1 MHSFEYLEP
10 ATLVDVSRTLA
21 QYGTRARVLAGGT
34 DLLIQMQH
42 GRHQPEAVISLRR
55 IPELR
60 EITWDPAR
68 GLRVGAAATLRQVEN
83 HSTVIENY
91 PALQIGAREV
101 GSVQIRN
108 LGTLAGNAANA
119 SPSADTSPALLA
131 YDAEVELIGANG
143 ISRTLSIG
151 EFWTGPG
158 QTALHPG
165 EFILAI
171 RLPAPPEGL
180 RSSYRKLAV
189 RKAMDLAMVGVGLA
203 VASQGDSVSHA
214 RIALGAVGPVCFRA
228 TEAEAALQ
236 SGGRAAIDE
245 AARLAAAAS
254 TPIDDQRA
262 SAAYRRAMVQRL
274 VASGLTQ
281 LLG

>member
-10 ATLVDVSRTLA
+10 ATVADAARTLA
-21 QYGTRARVLAGGT
+21 EYGTRARVLAGGT

-42 GRHQPEAVISLRR
+42 GRHQPEAVVYLGR
-55 IPELR
+55 IPELQ
-60 EITWDPAR
+60 EITPDGAG
-68 GLRVGAAATLRQVEN
+68 GLRIGGAATLRQVEN
-83 HSTVIENY
+83 YPAVIEQY
-91 PALQIGAREV
+91 PALETGAREV

-119 SPSADTSPALLA
+119 SPSADTAPALLA

-143 ISRTLSIG
+143 ASRTLPIA

-165 EFILAI
+165 EFITTI
-171 RLPAPPEGL
+171 RLPTPPEGL

-189 RKAMDLAMVGVGLA
+189 RKAMDLAMVGIGLA
-203 VASQGDSVSHA
+203 VVSQGDSVTHA

-228 TEAEAALQ
+228 SDAEAALLA
-236 SGGRAAIDE
+236 GGRAAIDE

-262 SAAYRRAMVQRL
+262 SAAYRRVMVQRL
-274 VASGLTQ
+274 VTNGLTS
-281 LLG
+281 LFR

>member
-10 ATLVDVSRTLA
+10 ATLADAARTLD

-42 GRHQPEAVISLRR
+42 GRHQPEAVVSLAR

-60 EITWDPAR
+60 ELTWDATR
-68 GLRVGAAATLRQVEN
+68 GLRVGGAVTLRQVEN
-83 HSTVIENY
+83 YSAVIENY
-91 PALQIGAREV
+91 PALQVGAREV

-131 YDAEVELIGANG
+131 YDADVELVGANG
-143 ISRTLSIG
+143 VSRTLPIAD
-151 EFWTGPG
+151 FWTGPG
-158 QTALHPG
+158 QTALRPG

-171 RLPAPPEGL
+171 RLPVPPEGL

-203 VASQGDSVSHA
+203 LAADGDQVKHA

-228 TEAEAALQ
+228 TDAEAALQ
-236 SGGRAAIDE
+236 SGGRAAIGE

-254 TPIDDQRA
+254 SPIDDQRA
-262 SAAYRRAMVQRL
+262 SASYRRAMVQRL
-274 VASGLTQ
+274 VTNGLTQ
-281 LLG
+281 LFG

>member
-10 ATLVDVSRTLA
+10 ATVVDAARTLA
-21 QYGTRARVLAGGT
+21 QYGNRARVLAGGT

-42 GRHQPEAVISLRR
+42 GRHQPDAVVSLGR

-68 GLRVGAAATLRQVEN
+68 GLRVGGAATLRQVEN
-83 HSTVIENY
+83 HPTVIENY
-91 PALQIGAREV
+91 PALEVGAREV

-131 YDAEVELIGANG
+131 YDAEVELVGANG
-143 ISRTLSIG
+143 VSRALPVG

-158 QTALHPG
+158 RTALQAG
-165 EFILAI
+165 EFIVAI
-171 RLPAPPEGL
+171 RLPAPPAGL
-180 RSSYRKLAV
+180 RSLYRKLAV
-189 RKAMDLAMVGVGLA
+189 RKAMDLAMVGVGLSL
-203 VASQGDSVSHA
+203 VPQGDSASHV

-228 TEAEAALQ
+228 AEAEAALQ

-254 TPIDDQRA
+254 SPIDDQRA

-281 LLG
+281 LFG